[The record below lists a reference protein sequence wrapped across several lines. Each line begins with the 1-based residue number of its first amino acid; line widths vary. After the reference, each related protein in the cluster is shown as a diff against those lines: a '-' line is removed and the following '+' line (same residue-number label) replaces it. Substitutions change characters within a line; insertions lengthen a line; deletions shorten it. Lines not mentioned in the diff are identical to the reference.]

1 MRKFSLEGESV
12 YMRLD
17 GDISSTTE
25 IELLRKQVEY
35 LSHIQAINVRLNQ
48 IPSPL
53 PLLDQ
58 LVNYAAGILPYGRV
72 IALIIDDEEVSLQF
86 AAINTAIA
94 PRVRQQLESVR
105 INTYL
110 AMNDPTLREWVTGK
124 SVDDQNS
131 ASPTILAPFK
141 DLLGIEHFYSLP
153 LTLNLHLIG
162 ALIIEIPNGQHITP
176 DDEALLES
184 IALTATFALQN
195 ARNQNHTLQKMTE
208 EMNLLYMMQQIDRE
222 LNDTIALDT
231 VFNMTLDWA
240 LRFSS
245 AHAGFITL
253 YDAENDEL
261 GRVFPYGYET
271 GEALERLQD
280 SRITLRVARTREA
293 EILPDVRLDE
303 DTLTAAHNILSQ
315 MSVPVMREDQ
325 VIAIITLESRKVNAF
340 QDKHLNFAL
349 QLANRAAVAI
359 DNARLYTETVREREK
374 LSSILSSLAE
384 VVIVVDPEGHIV
396 MLNPSATSSL
406 QLYQDKSYIGQLFT
420 EVIGFT
426 PLENVYRRARDMNE
440 NVTEDLSL
448 PNGRTFHTNAALH
461 KEIGC
466 IIVMQDVTPYKEMDR
481 LKSELIATVSH
492 DLKQPL
498 SVMMGYLDLLQM
510 RNKFNE
516 QSQGFVSNIDRAIR
530 NMRQLI
536 DDLLDMARMESGMEL
551 EMIPVSM
558 SEVLNECTEVNRAA
572 ADIKNITLSIDFAQ
586 NLPHVDGE
594 RSRLYQIFNNLIGNA
609 IKYTPP
615 QGEVIFK
622 AEQRGSII
630 RVMIQDNGIGIS
642 PEDQAHVFDRFYR
655 VRRPETDSIEGTG
668 LGLAIVKAL
677 IEAHHGKIRVESRLN
692 EGSTFYVTLPVSD
705 YSLF

>member
-1 MRKFSLEGESV
+1 MTLDGGFSL
-12 YMRLD
+12 
-17 GDISSTTE
+17 STE
-25 IELLRKQVEY
+25 NELLRKQVEH

-58 LVNYAAGILPYGRV
+58 LVNYTAGIMPYRRV
-72 IALIIDDEEVSLQF
+72 IALVIDDGDVELHF
-86 AAINTAIA
+86 AAINTPI
-94 PRVRQQLESVR
+94 PTRLRQQLESIR
-105 INTYL
+105 INIY
-110 AMNDPTLREWVTGK
+110 AGMNDPILLEWVNGK
-124 SVDDQNS
+124 SATHLIS
-131 ASPTILAPFK
+131 TSPTIIAPLI
-141 DLLGIEHFYSLP
+141 DLIGLKQFYSLP
-153 LTLNLHLIG
+153 LVINLHLIG
-162 ALIIEIPNGQHITP
+162 ALIIEMTDEHLIPSSDQ
-176 DDEALLES
+176 DLLES
-184 IALTATFALQN
+184 IALTAAIALQN
-195 ARNQNHTLQKMTE
+195 ARHQNHALQKMAE
-208 EMNLLYMMQQIDRE
+208 EMNLLYMMEQIDRE

-245 AHAGFITL
+245 ADVGFITL
-253 YDAENDEL
+253 YDPEIDAL

-280 SRITLRVARTREA
+280 SRITLRVGRTREA
-293 EILPDVRLDE
+293 EILPDVSLDE
-303 DTLTAAHNILSQ
+303 DNLTADHNILSQ
-315 MSVPVMREDQ
+315 MSVPVLREDQ

-359 DNARLYTETVREREK
+359 DNARLYTQTVREREK

-384 VVIVVDPEGHIV
+384 VVIVIDTEGHIV
-396 MLNPSATSSL
+396 LLNPSATASL
-406 QLYQDKSYIGQLFT
+406 QLYQDKNYIGQLFT

-448 PNGRTFHTNAALH
+448 PNGRTFHTNATPH
-461 KEIGC
+461 RDIGC

-510 RNKFNE
+510 RNKFTE
-516 QSQGFVSNIDRAIR
+516 QSHGFISNINKAIH
-530 NMRQLI
+530 NMKHLI
-536 DDLLDMARMESGMEL
+536 DDLLDMARIESGMEL
-551 EMIPVSM
+551 EMLPVSM

-572 ADIKNITLSIDFAQ
+572 ADIKNINLSLNFAQ
-586 NLPHVDGE
+586 NLPYVDGE

-615 QGEVIFK
+615 QGDVFLK

-630 RVMIQDNGIGIS
+630 RITIQDNGIGIS
-642 PEDQAHVFDRFYR
+642 PEDQAHVFERFYR

-668 LGLAIVKAL
+668 LGLAIVKTL
-677 IEAHHGKIRVESRLN
+677 IEAHHGKIRLESQLN

-705 YSLF
+705 YSFL